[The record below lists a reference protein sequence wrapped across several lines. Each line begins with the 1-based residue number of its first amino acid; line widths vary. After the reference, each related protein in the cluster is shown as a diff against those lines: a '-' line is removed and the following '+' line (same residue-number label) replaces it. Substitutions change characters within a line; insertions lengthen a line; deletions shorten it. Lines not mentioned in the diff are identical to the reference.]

1 MQKIPSKIEFISML
15 EKGYTNEQLSAHY
28 NCGISTI
35 KRYKKD
41 NDLVGYKTNAKPLT
55 TAQIVA
61 VTSLAEQGLSLQQIS
76 TKIGK
81 SDYVL
86 KKYLPDTLYSQI
98 ITNSRN
104 VFSSNLI
111 KADITPIFTASKH
124 SAYICGVLQSDGYLT
139 SDGYIGLTA
148 KDRDFVEQFAKF
160 FKTGVRE
167 TVQNGNTYFGCRF
180 KDVRNLE
187 KFKSITNIYPQKT
200 YSSYNIPTWIS
211 TNEEYMHYFIA
222 GVFDGDGWV
231 SKVSG
236 RRDTLEI
243 GIEQHAASAKF
254 LRRINEYLEWNVY
267 ETDSTFRIHTK
278 GKQAVRDFYSWYSQ
292 VDYIMLRK
300 VSVFDSVYL

>member
-1 MQKIPSKIEFISML
+1 MQKIPSKIEFISLL

-28 NCGISTI
+28 NCGITTI

-41 NDLVGYKTNAKPLT
+41 NGLVGYKTNAKPLT
-55 TAQIVA
+55 AAQIA
-61 VTSLAEQGLSLQQIS
+61 AITSLTEQGLSLQQIS
-76 TKIGK
+76 TKMGK
-81 SDYVL
+81 SPYVL
-86 KKYLPDTLYSQI
+86 KKYLPDTLYTQI

-167 TVQNGNTYFGCRF
+167 IVRDGNTYFGCRF

-211 TNEEYMHYFIA
+211 TDEEYMHYFIA

-231 SKVSG
+231 SKVRG
-236 RRDTLEI
+236 RKDTLEI
-243 GIEQHAASAKF
+243 GIEQHAASEKF
-254 LRRINEYLEWNVY
+254 LKCINEYLEWNVSK
-267 ETDSTFRIHTK
+267 TDSTFRIHTK
-278 GKQAVRDFYSWYSQ
+278 CKQAVMDFYSWYSQ
-292 VDYIMLRK
+292 VEYIMLRK